1 MKSVASRWSARAR
14 KRSRALVLLV
24 FPLALWTASCGS
36 VPRTNYYTLRVPP
49 PPAAHDPKTTAIV
62 GVERFRAADV
72 LRDDRIVYYASPTE
86 LNFYQ
91 YHRWSADPATMLTE
105 VTARRLEQSGA
116 FTAVRLLP
124 TREPMDY
131 LLRGRLTN
139 FEEVDGA
146 AAVKARVGLEMML
159 IRVRDHKILWSDS
172 RQEESAAEGKG
183 VPAVVRAVNTASDRL
198 LDGVL
203 PGLVVKVEED
213 SRQNSPASQ

>member
-1 MKSVASRWSARAR
+1 
-14 KRSRALVLLV
+14 
-24 FPLALWTASCGS
+24 

-49 PPAAHDPKTTAIV
+49 PPAAHDPKTAAIV

-105 VTARRLEQSGA
+105 VTARRLEQCGA

-124 TREPMDY
+124 SREPVDY
-131 LLRGRLTN
+131 LLRGRLMN
-139 FEEVDGA
+139 FEEVDSGA
-146 AAVKARVGLEMML
+146 GVKARVGLEMML
-159 IRVRDHKILWSDS
+159 IRVRDHKILWSET

-183 VPAVVRAVNTASDRL
+183 VAAVVQAVNSASERL
-198 LDGVL
+198 LGGAL
-203 PGLVVKVEED
+203 PDLVRKVEED
-213 SRQNSPASQ
+213 SRQNSPASP

>member
-1 MKSVASRWSARAR
+1 VKSVASRLSVRTR
-14 KRSRALVLLV
+14 KRSRALLLLV
-24 FPLALWTASCGS
+24 FPLALWAASCGS

-49 PPAAHDPKTTAIV
+49 PPAAHDPKTPAIV

-91 YHRWSADPATMLTE
+91 YHRWSEDPATMLTE

-124 TREPMDY
+124 TREPVDY
-131 LLRGRLTN
+131 LLRGRLMD
-139 FEEVDGA
+139 FEEVDSA
-146 AAVKARVGLEMML
+146 AGVKARVGLEMML
-159 IRVRDHKILWSDS
+159 IRVRDHKILWSDT

-183 VPAVVRAVNTASDRL
+183 VPAVVQAVNSASERL
-198 LDGVL
+198 LGGAL
-203 PGLVVKVEED
+203 PGLVQKVEED